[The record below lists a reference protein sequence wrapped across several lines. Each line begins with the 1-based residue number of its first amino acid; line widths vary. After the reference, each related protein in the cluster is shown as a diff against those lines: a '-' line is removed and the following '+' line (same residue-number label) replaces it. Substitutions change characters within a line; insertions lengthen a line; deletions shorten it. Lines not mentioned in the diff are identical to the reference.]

1 MQSLNSVTTEM
12 VFMVFYRI
20 FCNFPFQFNT
30 LMFQSI
36 LEEIF
41 AEVNSLNLQG
51 KQADYIPELAKVN
64 PNKFAISI
72 YDINQNIY
80 GTGVTNEK
88 FSLQSVAKVFAFT
101 LAYHL
106 KGKDIFKRVGV
117 EPSGDPFNSLI
128 QLEQENGFPRN
139 PLINAGALAVCDV
152 LLSELPNPEEALFR
166 FIRKIAGNNQITYN
180 KKVYR
185 SEKETGFRNQALIN
199 LMKSFGTIKNDTSN
213 VLDLYYKLCSVEMST
228 QELAQTFSLYAR
240 EGKLANGE
248 QILTKS
254 QTKRTNAIMQT
265 CGFYDEAG
273 EFTFR
278 VGLPGKSGV
287 GGGIAAVHP
296 GKYAVAVW
304 SPLLNN
310 KGNSVK
316 GMKVLELLT
325 TKLGWSIF

>member
-1 MQSLNSVTTEM
+1 
-12 VFMVFYRI
+12 
-20 FCNFPFQFNT
+20 
-30 LMFQSI
+30 MFQSI

-41 AEVNSLNLQG
+41 TEVNALNLQG
-51 KQADYIPELAKVN
+51 KQADYIPELAKIN
-64 PNKFAISI
+64 PDKFAISLFDLGQQS
-72 YDINQNIY
+72 YSVGDK
-80 GTGVTNEK
+80 GEK

-101 LAYHL
+101 LAYRL
-106 KGKDIFKRVGV
+106 KGKAVFNHVGV
-117 EPSGDPFNSLI
+117 EPSGDPFNSLV

-139 PLINAGALAVCDV
+139 PLINAGALAVCDI
-152 LLSELPNPEEALFR
+152 LINELQNPEEALFD
-166 FIRKIAGNNQITYN
+166 FIRKIAGNAQTTYN
-180 KKVYR
+180 PKVYQ

-199 LMKSFGTIKNDTSN
+199 LMKSFGTIHNSPTQ
-213 VLDLYYKLCSVEMST
+213 VLDLYYKLCSVEMT
-228 QELAQTFSLYAR
+228 TEELAKTFLLYAN
-240 EGKLANGE
+240 EGSLPDGE

-304 SPLLNN
+304 SPLLNQ

-316 GMKVLELLT
+316 GMKALELLT